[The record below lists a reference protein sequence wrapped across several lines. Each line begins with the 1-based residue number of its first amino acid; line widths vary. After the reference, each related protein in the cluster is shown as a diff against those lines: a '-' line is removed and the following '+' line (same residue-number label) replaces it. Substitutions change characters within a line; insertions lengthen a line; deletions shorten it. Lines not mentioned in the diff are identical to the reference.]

1 MKKNVFICVCIL
13 MVMFCMPA
21 YSTTGEFIDITKNL
35 RLSLYDNSLPLDQG
49 IYCVAVDSCGNVAMR
64 SGSTQDNCDYIISV
78 YSKTGEFLYGY
89 EVIFK
94 NQRGY
99 SFLFFDDEDRLCYS
113 ATFSSEID
121 PDQHVLVIFDPH
133 STGYTSYALN
143 ESNYVSDGTVE
154 YVNNIP
160 VFISE
165 HSPYIVT
172 HCTAGTF
179 GIRHIQTNQTYA
191 VYDHL
196 AAYNAAVQKHNREA
210 ILFALFA
217 TVFIVLLGAFLSW
230 ADNNRRS

>member
-1 MKKNVFICVCIL
+1 
-13 MVMFCMPA
+13 MPA
-21 YSTTGEFIDITKNL
+21 YSANGEFIDITKNL
-35 RLSLYDNSLPLDQG
+35 HLSLYDNTLPLDQG
-49 IYCVAVDSCGNVAMR
+49 IRCVAVDSCGNVAVR

-99 SFLFFDDEDRLCYS
+99 SFLFFDDDDRLCYS

-121 PDQHVLVIFDPH
+121 PDQHILVIFDPH
-133 STGYTSYALN
+133 STEYTGCLLEGSGYF
-143 ESNYVSDGTVE
+143 SDGTVE

-165 HSPYIVT
+165 RAPYTVA
-172 HCTAGTF
+172 HCTACTF
-179 GIRHIQTNQTYA
+179 GIKDIQTNQTYA

-217 TVFIVLLGAFLSW
+217 TVFIVLPWRISFVGGQ
-230 ADNNRRS
+230 